1 MSVDFKA
8 GEDALSM
15 GAYPQAFEIF
25 MIIERDQEAPSFV
38 KCCRMVLDNQAG
50 PDEIKELESMLQAE
64 MAKGN
69 GRAAYN
75 YALILFHLDRKTRA
89 REVLEKASVM
99 GQPEAKVALTR
110 LLLSGSLW

>member
-1 MSVDFKA
+1 MSLDFKA

-25 MIIERDQEAPSFV
+25 MIIERDQEKPSYV

-50 PDEIKELESMLQAE
+50 PEEIKELEAKLQDE
-64 MAKGN
+64 MAQGN
-69 GRAAYN
+69 SRATYN
-75 YALILFHLDRKTRA
+75 YALILFHLGRKAKA
-89 REVLEKASVM
+89 REVLEQASIM

-110 LLLSGSLW
+110 LLLRGTP